1 MPIKSKCLILFV
13 FLIIYVNYGLA
24 YEDNYTF
31 ELKTLTRQLPEDVW
45 RLYTTKPDVSYLEYG
60 SLAAASSLILLDQ
73 ELYDIFHQS
82 SLRDFHGWEVIS
94 IFGEPVLYGL
104 LGLAYATNDHPLG
117 EDLLYSVG
125 FAGANTFVLKFTVGM
140 ARPYLNEGIHFI
152 GPHLQS
158 DYAAFPSGHTA
169 TAFSAATVFSEYYP
183 EYAGWFWT
191 GASLVGLSR
200 IYLEK
205 HWPSNVVFGAILG
218 YLSAKHALEVRKH
231 SKPYI
236 HNCEVND

>member
-1 MPIKSKCLILFV
+1 MFGVCIL
-13 FLIIYVNYGLA
+13 LN
-24 YEDNYTF
+24 
-31 ELKTLTRQLPEDVW
+31 
-45 RLYTTKPDVSYLEYG
+45 PDVSYLEYG
-60 SLAAASSLILLDQ
+60 SLYAASSLFFGSRTSMI
-73 ELYDIFHQS
+73 S
-82 SLRDFHGWEVIS
+82 SIKVPNPFFFFFFCARWLIVIS

-125 FAGANTFVLKFTVGM
+125 FAGANTFVLKFTVGV

-152 GPHLQS
+152 GTHLQS
-158 DYAAFPSGHTA
+158 DYAAFPWSYSYC
-169 TAFSAATVFSEYYP
+169 FSAATVFSEYYP

-218 YLSAKHALEVRKH
+218 YLSAKHALRFV
-231 SKPYI
+231 SIQSLTYI
-236 HNCEVND
+236 TAR